1 MKPSGNND
9 YLLIMNVLS
18 WYGAVS
24 KQRPLFPPGFF
35 SGSGR
40 GLKAITTLPHGWP
53 FLTIL
58 MIPPLKTKNESPLH
72 KVLFN
77 QKKCFVSGDP
87 A

>member
-9 YLLIMNVLS
+9 YLSIMNVLS

-24 KQRPLFPPGFF
+24 IQRPLFPPRFF

-40 GLKAITTLPHGWP
+40 SLKAITKLPPGWP

-58 MIPPLKTKNESPLH
+58 IIPPLKTKNQSLLH

-77 QKKCFVSGDP
+77 QKKCFVSGEP